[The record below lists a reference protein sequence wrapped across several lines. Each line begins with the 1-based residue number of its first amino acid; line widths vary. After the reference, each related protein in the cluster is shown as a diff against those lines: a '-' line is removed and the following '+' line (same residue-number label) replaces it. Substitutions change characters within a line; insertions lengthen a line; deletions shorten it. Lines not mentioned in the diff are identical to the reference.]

1 LQKRLIRLGLYVV
14 ALLIVIIPLVAV
26 YVVLRSREP
35 IPSSPASI
43 PATDKGDGL
52 TRTLLG
58 TYLGIR
64 DSDIHR
70 PAGTDPTP
78 VRFVVQPGE
87 TADVIARNLQ
97 AAGLITDAELFR
109 QLVKYQGVGENLQA
123 GEYQLRATMTM
134 EEVVAALQRSRKQ
147 ETTVTVRE
155 GWRLEQ
161 IAQVLSQD
169 GLSTYDDLMKVM
181 TGGRF
186 GYSVLGDRP
195 AGASLE
201 GYLYPDTY
209 QMDPA
214 WSADQIVDLL
224 VGTMDRRF
232 TPTMRQQAAARGL
245 NLHQVLTLASMVE
258 REAMIASERPLIA
271 GVFVNRLAKNMP
283 LQVDATVQYALGYD
297 KTQQRWWPAITLDQ
311 ANSIESP
318 YNTYLYRGLPPGPI
332 ASPGLASIQAVLQA
346 TKTDYLYYVAKGDG
360 SHVFAKT
367 FEEHLDNIKKYQK

>member
-1 LQKRLIRLGLYVV
+1 
-14 ALLIVIIPLVAV
+14 
-26 YVVLRSREP
+26 
-35 IPSSPASI
+35 
-43 PATDKGDGL
+43 
-52 TRTLLG
+52 
-58 TYLGIR
+58 
-64 DSDIHR
+64 
-70 PAGTDPTP
+70 
-78 VRFVVQPGE
+78 
-87 TADVIARNLQ
+87 
-97 AAGLITDAELFR
+97 
-109 QLVKYQGVGENLQA
+109 
-123 GEYQLRATMTM
+123 
-134 EEVVAALQRSRKQ
+134 
-147 ETTVTVRE
+147 
-155 GWRLEQ
+155 
-161 IAQVLSQD
+161 
-169 GLSTYDDLMKVM
+169 
-181 TGGRF
+181 
-186 GYSVLGDRP
+186 
-195 AGASLE
+195 
-201 GYLYPDTY
+201 
-209 QMDPA
+209 
-214 WSADQIVDLL
+214 

-311 ANSIESP
+311 SNSIESP